1 MKTKKM
7 ALMFSLLLIAGL
19 AAGCSGGKDNKGTAE
34 EGAEGGT
41 EGGKPVTFSWLVYDR
56 TEGKVRDD
64 WEIFKEIEAK
74 TGVKIDFQVVGQE
87 GIEEKKQIMIATNS
101 VTDFIQVSTQEG
113 REHGPE
119 NVFLNLG
126 EYLDIAPNLK
136 AFYDSYPEAKAVATG
151 PDGGIYTVPVLEGDP
166 EGKGF
171 NFVWMARKD
180 VLEEAGIKP
189 PATLDEFYQML
200 KTLKE
205 KFPDSYPLTANSP
218 IGDTGLYTVFG
229 RAFTGIQGF
238 FNLDPETDEYA
249 FAPYRDGY
257 REALEYL
264 NRLYA
269 EKLLDPE
276 YSLLTGA
283 QWEERILSGK
293 SFLSYFWKAD
303 IAPLTEKGRTAS
315 GNENFELD
323 AIPQFAAE
331 GIRNYQYS
339 RPLVGGVGRAISAKV
354 KDKEAAVKFLDY
366 LVGDEG
372 SDYLSLGIL
381 GKTYTIE
388 DGKPVFMKEFG
399 SSPYVPLR
407 RDYGVWYD
415 HISLNNA
422 KARAAW
428 ENGLDEKSKA
438 INASYEPYI
447 IPAPKAI
454 VKTEEEMELEK
465 SRLNNLN
472 KYLEQQITEFVTGKT
487 PINDET
493 YQRFLDQ
500 AKKLGADDLLNMYNT
515 AYKRTYG
522 SK

>member
-1 MKTKKM
+1 MNKRTLAITLSTVM
-7 ALMFSLLLIAGL
+7 LGGL
-19 AAGCSGGKDNKGTAE
+19 AAGCSGGKGGPAAE
-34 EGAEGGT
+34 TPGGS
-41 EGGKPVTFSWLVYDR
+41 ESPGPKPITFTWLVYDR
-56 TEGKVRDD
+56 TEGRVRDD

-74 TGVKIDFQVVGQE
+74 TGVKVEFQVVSQE
-87 GIEEKKQIMIATNS
+87 GINEKKQIMIATNS

-119 NVFLNLG
+119 KVFLNLKD
-126 EYLDIAPNLK
+126 YLDIAPNLK
-136 AFYDSYPEAKAVATG
+136 KFYDDFPEAKALATG

-171 NFVWMARKD
+171 NFVWIARKD
-180 VLEEAGIKP
+180 LIDKYGLKP
-189 PATLDEFYQML
+189 PESVDEFYEFL
-200 KTLKE
+200 KALKE
-205 KFPDSYPLTANSP
+205 KHPDSYPLTANSP

-238 FNLDPETDEYA
+238 FNLLPDEEKYA
-249 FAPYRDGY
+249 FAPYHEGY
-257 REALEYL
+257 KDALIYL
-264 NRLYA
+264 NKLYA

-293 SFLSYFWKAD
+293 SLVTYYWKAD
-303 IAPLTEKGRTAS
+303 IDPLTEKGRTAS
-315 GNENFELD
+315 GSQEYELD
-323 AIPQFAAE
+323 AIPQFAAD
-331 GIRNYQYS
+331 GIKNYQYS
-339 RPLVGGVGRAISAKV
+339 RSLVGGSGRAISAKV

-366 LVGDEG
+366 LVSEEG
-372 SDYLSLGIL
+372 SNYLSLGIL

-388 DGKPVFMKEFG
+388 DGKPRFMEEFG
-399 SSPYVPLR
+399 NSPYVPLR

-428 ENGLDEKSKA
+428 ESGLNEKSKA
-438 INASYEPYI
+438 INTRYEKYI

-465 SRLNNLN
+465 SKLNNLN
-472 KYLEQQITEFVTGKT
+472 KYLEQKITEFVTGKT
-487 PINDET
+487 PINDDT
-493 YQRFLDQ
+493 YQQFLDQ
-500 AKKLGADDLLNMYNT
+500 AKKLGADELLEMYNT
-515 AYKRTYG
+515 AYQRTYG